1 MEGTAVPRRLSS
13 GPRPWEVATV
23 TAVTTETPTVRTIG
37 LGVRSWPGHRAGQHL
52 DVKLTA
58 EDGYSAER
66 SYSIAA
72 AADDPVAITVE
83 RLDDGEVSPY
93 LTEDL
98 RVGDELEI
106 RGPVG
111 GYFVWE
117 TADGGPLLLVAGGS
131 GIVPLRAILRQ
142 REHSGSDVPV
152 KLLYSARD
160 QSELIYRDELDGY
173 RDGVEIIY
181 TLTRQQP
188 AGWTGYTRRVD
199 SALLAEA
206 AWPAGKNPLAFVCG
220 PTSFVETVAGAL
232 VALGYEPGRIKTE
245 RFGGMGGQ

>member
-1 MEGTAVPRRLSS
+1 MEGTAVPRRLT
-13 GPRPWEVATV
+13 WDVATV
-23 TAVTTETPTVRTIG
+23 TAVTRETPSVRTIG
-37 LGVRSWPGHRAGQHL
+37 LDVPSWPGHRAGQHL
-52 DVKLTA
+52 DVRLTA

-66 SYSIAA
+66 SYSIAS

-93 LTEDL
+93 LTEEL
-98 RVGDELEI
+98 RTGDQLEI

-117 TADGGPLLLVAGGS
+117 AADGGPLLLVAGGS
-131 GIVPLRAILRQ
+131 GIVPLRAIVRQ

-152 KLLYSARD
+152 RLLYSARTA
-160 QSELIYRDELDGY
+160 SELIYRDELD
-173 RDGVEIIY
+173 RRQDGVEIIY
-181 TLTRQQP
+181 TLTREQP

-199 SALLAEA
+199 RALLAET
-206 AWPAGKNPLAFVCG
+206 AWPAGKNPLAFACG
-220 PTSFVETVAGAL
+220 PTSFVETVAEGL

-245 RFGGMGGQ
+245 RFGGTGGR

>member
-1 MEGTAVPRRLSS
+1 
-13 GPRPWEVATV
+13 V
-23 TAVTTETPTVRTIG
+23 TRETPSVRTIA
-37 LGVRSWPGHRAGQHL
+37 LGVPSWPGHRAGQHL
-52 DVKLTA
+52 DVRLTA

-93 LTEDL
+93 LTEDVG
-98 RVGDELEI
+98 VGDQLEI

-117 TADGGPLLLVAGGS
+117 TADGGPLLLVGGGS

-142 REHSGSDVPV
+142 REHSGSDTPAR
-152 KLLYSARD
+152 LLYSARTPA
-160 QSELIYRDELDGY
+160 ELIYRDELDA
-173 RDGVEIIY
+173 RQDGVEIIY
-181 TLTRQQP
+181 TLTRDQP

-199 SALLAEA
+199 RALLAET

-220 PTSFVETVAGAL
+220 PTSFVETVSAGL
-232 VALGYEPGRIKTE
+232 VELGYEPGRVKTE
-245 RFGGMGGQ
+245 RFGGTGGR

>member
-1 MEGTAVPRRLSS
+1 M
-13 GPRPWEVATV
+13 V
-23 TAVTTETPTVRTIG
+23 TAVTQETPSVRTIG
-37 LGVRSWPGHRAGQHL
+37 LAVPSWPGHRAGQHL
-52 DVKLTA
+52 DVRLTA

-111 GYFVWE
+111 GYFGWE

-152 KLLYSARD
+152 RLLYSARN

-181 TLTRQQP
+181 TLTRERP
-188 AGWTGYTRRVD
+188 AGWTGYARRVD
-199 SALLAEA
+199 RALLAET
-206 AWPAGKNPLAFVCG
+206 AWPAGKSPLSFVCG
-220 PTSFVETVAGAL
+220 PTSFVESAASGL
-232 VALGYEPGRIKTE
+232 VALGYEPGRVKTE
-245 RFGGMGGQ
+245 RFGGMGGP

>member
-1 MEGTAVPRRLSS
+1 MRTLTLDAEG
-13 GPRPWEVATV
+13 
-23 TAVTTETPTVRTIG
+23 
-37 LGVRSWPGHRAGQHL
+37 WPGHRPGQHL
-52 DVKLTA
+52 DVRLTA

-66 SYSIAA
+66 SYSIAS

-93 LTEDL
+93 LTEEL
-98 RVGDELEI
+98 RTGDQLEI

-117 TADGGPLLLVAGGS
+117 ATDGGPLLLVGGGS
-131 GIVPLRAILRQ
+131 GIVPLRAIVRQ

-152 KLLYSARD
+152 RLLYSARTL
-160 QSELIYRDELDGY
+160 SELIYRDELD
-173 RDGVEIIY
+173 RRQDGVEIIY
-181 TLTRQQP
+181 TLTREQP
-188 AGWTGYTRRVD
+188 AGWTGYARRVD
-199 SALLAEA
+199 RALLAEA

-220 PTSFVETVAGAL
+220 PTSFVETVAEGL

-245 RFGGMGGQ
+245 RFGGTGGR

>member
-1 MEGTAVPRRLSS
+1 MEGTAVPGRLSS

-23 TAVTTETPTVRTIG
+23 TAVTWETPSVRTIA
-37 LGVRSWPGHRAGQHL
+37 LAVPSWPGHRAGQHL
-52 DVKLTA
+52 DVRLTA

-98 RVGDELEI
+98 RVGDQLEI

-142 REHSGSDVPV
+142 REDSGSEVPV
-152 KLLYSARD
+152 KLIYSARTL
-160 QSELIYRDELDGY
+160 SELIYRDELDGQH
-173 RDGVEIIY
+173 DGVEIIY
-181 TLTRQQP
+181 TLTREQP
-188 AGWTGYTRRVD
+188 AGWTGYARRVD
-199 SALLAEA
+199 RALLAET
-206 AWPAGKNPLAFVCG
+206 AWPAGRNPLAFVCG
-220 PTSFVETVAGAL
+220 PTSFVETVAAGL
-232 VALGYEPGRIKTE
+232 VALGYEPGRVKTE
-245 RFGGMGGQ
+245 RFGGTGGP